1 MRTGSADE
9 FAANFD
15 DGGPDLFCIEVVFC
29 VIFLNKYFKYVW

>member
-15 DGGPDLFCIEVVFC
+15 DGGPDLFCMEVV
-29 VIFLNKYFKYVW
+29 YFV